1 MVNRAKVLI
10 LVLAM
15 MATASAVGDVQA
27 KSKAAKKPTTSAR
40 EQAVV
45 KSPYFVKATQAYQ
58 KGNYRDA
65 ISNFELCDRSGG
77 CCQWTHYYLGLS
89 YQGINQLGPAYQH
102 FQWVLARGTDPS
114 LRRYSQYASDSLSYY
129 ASNRTYNGQGAIA
142 SFSRASGGGGGGGGS
157 SGRG

>member
-1 MVNRAKVLI
+1 MANKAKVLI
-10 LVLAM
+10 LLVAALIT
-15 MATASAVGDVQA
+15 ATCFDGVHA
-27 KSKAAKKPTTSAR
+27 KAKGAKKPSTSAR

-58 KGNYRDA
+58 KGNFRDA

-102 FQWVLARGTDPS
+102 FQWVLARGTDPN

-129 ASNRTYNGQGAIA
+129 ANNRTYGGQGAIA
-142 SFSRASGGGGGGGGS
+142 SFSRASAGGGGVS